1 MFATTCTSS
10 EAIFR
15 CIRKTHKLERLQ
27 NCAACSSGL
36 LCLLIGFYTRSP
48 TYVATVNFRVAEKK
62 TLQLSF
68 FEWSLCYRLLTG
80 DMETALHFAADV
92 QGGLLQGAEEESLPA
107 SDGFMVAD
115 ANQLVT
121 LEQQKR
127 DAVDVLHS
135 HVRGYVQKR
144 DLKLLL
150 IACLQWGQAC
160 NDYQPDLQTKQQIKV
175 GTPACKNCAG
185 LNCSLSPSA
194 VAHSLCES
202 DRHQQVLMWSWKSAS
217 CRYTICLV
225 CWLGMLAELQMVR
238 CVTTL
243 NSGCNI
249 TIGHKLTGQ
258 SAQIQFVQK
267 IFSLICILQVQ
278 RCSLSCV
285 QFYLTD
291 WQIGRGAERAPGL
304 TNVKAIHWRRSSMR
318 CIPILLLS

>member
-1 MFATTCTSS
+1 M
-10 EAIFR
+10 E
-15 CIRKTHKLERLQ
+15 
-27 NCAACSSGL
+27 
-36 LCLLIGFYTRSP
+36 
-48 TYVATVNFRVAEKK
+48 
-62 TLQLSF
+62 
-68 FEWSLCYRLLTG
+68 LCYRLLTG
-80 DMETALHFAADV
+80 DIETALHFAADV

-202 DRHQQVLMWSWKSAS
+202 DRHQQVLMWSWKLAS

-225 CWLGMLAELQMVR
+225 C
-238 CVTTL
+238 
-243 NSGCNI
+243 
-249 TIGHKLTGQ
+249 
-258 SAQIQFVQK
+258 F
-267 IFSLICILQVQ
+267 
-278 RCSLSCV
+278 
-285 QFYLTD
+285 
-291 WQIGRGAERAPGL
+291 
-304 TNVKAIHWRRSSMR
+304 
-318 CIPILLLS
+318 